1 MTRLHM
7 LRVVCAV
14 GAMILGA
21 GQALAAQILT
31 VHASGVMRGDYTD
44 TLGILG
50 PPGLNYHLA
59 PFTMDARFDLSQG
72 DRLTGPDYDL
82 LFSSYP
88 YSPGRVVF
96 VAGGTSR
103 TEWGEQYAGISTST
117 NGVDDALNMFLL
129 IRGFAAVLSIR
140 DPALSLHLLT
150 NLPTTDLCASPSNQ
164 VCQLEIDDMSGTYP
178 IHIDLTGGV
187 FARFDPGTGAGGVPE
202 PAGWMLLIAG
212 LGATG
217 AALRRRRGIAASA

>member
-1 MTRLHM
+1 MTL
-7 LRVVCAV
+7 LRILRAACAV
-14 GAMILGA
+14 GAMILGT

-31 VHASGVMRGDYTD
+31 VDASGVIRGDYTD

-50 PPGLNYHLA
+50 TVGRTYHQA
-59 PFTMDARFDLSQG
+59 PFSMKARFDLSQG
-72 DRLTGPDYDL
+72 DRVTGQDYDL

-117 NGVDDALNMFLL
+117 NGVDDVLNMFLL
-129 IRGFAAVLSIR
+129 TRGFPAVLSIR

-187 FARFDPGTGAGGVPE
+187 FARFDPGGGAGGAPE
-202 PAGWMLLIAG
+202 PAAWTLLVAG

-217 AALRRRRGIAASA
+217 AALRRRRRMAATA